1 MKDLNGNIIVYIG
14 QPWVNPEGVLVGSTN
29 DSLLISVPSIPS
41 GIVTS
46 KEKNGFI
53 VSNISYKEFKKA
65 RETIS
70 GILGKEKIY
79 EEKEY
84 DRFDIMDFDE

>member
-1 MKDLNGNIIVYIG
+1 MKDFNGNIIVYLG
-14 QPWVNPEGVLVGSTN
+14 QPWVNPEGELVAYSDSIFSIATPN
-29 DSLLISVPSIPS
+29 D
-41 GIVTS
+41 GIVDI
-46 KEKNGFI
+46 EKNGFI